1 MDYYPYFTEEKAEVL
16 TGEATCT
23 GSHATEVKLNQVILS
38 VDLIE
43 FLSLSCFSSYHF
55 WTD

>member
-23 GSHATEVKLNQVILS
+23 GSHATGVKLNQVILS

-43 FLSLSCFSSYHF
+43 FLSL
-55 WTD
+55 